1 MKNLKIFVIFFLFF
15 ISLIPNLAD
24 AKIIT
29 FSNCSTGDSILN
41 KEEMNKNI
49 YEKNEYIININQK
62 LVRKNVIFT
71 DSYIKNENDTFKK
84 EHKKDLN
91 RDKIISYE
99 YQIEYSDSKFVKATT
114 DIRDAKAKKT
124 IEINLNEKTIKSTL
138 ETKSHSGVHSFSLY
152 QYCGGGGGSKDFLNK
167 IIGK

>member
-1 MKNLKIFVIFFLFF
+1 MKKIIQLFSLIFFLTFTV
-15 ISLIPNLAD
+15 SSH

-41 KEEMNKNI
+41 KEGMDKNTF
-49 YEKNEYIININQK
+49 EKNEYIININQK

-91 RDKIISYE
+91 RDKINSYE

>member
-1 MKNLKIFVIFFLFF
+1 MLKKIIQLFSLIFFLTFTV
-15 ISLIPNLAD
+15 SSH

-29 FSNCSTGDSILN
+29 LSNCSTGDSILT

>member
-1 MKNLKIFVIFFLFF
+1 MKKIIQLFSLIFFLTFTV
-15 ISLIPNLAD
+15 SSH

-29 FSNCSTGDSILN
+29 LSNCSTGDSILT

-91 RDKIISYE
+91 RDKIMSRE

>member
-1 MKNLKIFVIFFLFF
+1 MKKIIQLFSLIFFLTFTV
-15 ISLIPNLAD
+15 SSH

-29 FSNCSTGDSILN
+29 LSNCSTGDSILN
-41 KEEMNKNI
+41 KEEMNKNTF
-49 YEKNEYIININQK
+49 EKNEYIININQK

-91 RDKIISYE
+91 LNKIISYE

-114 DIRDAKAKKT
+114 DIRDAKAKHT

-138 ETKSHSGVHSFSLY
+138 ETKSHSGVSSFSLY
-152 QYCGGGGGSKDFLNK
+152 QYCGGGRGSKDFLNK

>member
-1 MKNLKIFVIFFLFF
+1 MKKIIQLFSLIFFLTFAV
-15 ISLIPNLAD
+15 SSH

-41 KEEMNKNI
+41 KEGMNKNTF
-49 YEKNEYIININQK
+49 EKNEYIININQK

-71 DSYIKNENDTFKK
+71 DSYIKNKNDTFKI

-91 RDKIISYE
+91 LNKIISYE
-99 YQIEYSDSKFVKATT
+99 YQIQYSDSKFVKATT
-114 DIRDAKAKKT
+114 DIRDAKAKHT
-124 IEINLNEKTIKSTL
+124 IEINLKEKTIKSTL
-138 ETKSHSGVHSFSLY
+138 ETKSHGGVSSFSLY

>member
-1 MKNLKIFVIFFLFF
+1 MKKIIQFF
-15 ISLIPNLAD
+15 SLISFLTFTVSSH

-29 FSNCSTGDSILN
+29 LSNCSTGDSILT
-41 KEEMNKNI
+41 KEEMNKNT

-114 DIRDAKAKKT
+114 DIRDAKAKHT

-138 ETKSHSGVHSFSLY
+138 ETKSHGGVSSFSLY

>member
-1 MKNLKIFVIFFLFF
+1 MKKIIQFF
-15 ISLIPNLAD
+15 SLISFLTFTVSSH
-24 AKIIT
+24 AKIII
-29 FSNCSTGDSILN
+29 FSNCSTPDSILT
-41 KEEMNKNI
+41 KTEMDKNTF
-49 YEKNEYIININQK
+49 EKNEYIININKK

-71 DSYIKNENDTFKK
+71 KSFLKNENDFFKK
-84 EHKKDLN
+84 EHKKDFN
-91 RDKIISYE
+91 RDKIMSRE

-114 DIRDAKAKKT
+114 DIRDAKAKHT

-138 ETKSHSGVHSFSLY
+138 ETKSHSEVSSFSLY

>member
-1 MKNLKIFVIFFLFF
+1 MLKKIIQLFSLIFFLTFTV
-15 ISLIPNLAD
+15 SSH

-29 FSNCSTGDSILN
+29 LSNCSTGDSILT
-41 KEEMNKNI
+41 KEEMNKNT

-91 RDKIISYE
+91 RDKIMSRE

>member
-1 MKNLKIFVIFFLFF
+1 MKKIIQLFSLIFFLTFTV
-15 ISLIPNLAD
+15 SSH

-29 FSNCSTGDSILN
+29 LSNCSTGDSILT
-41 KEEMNKNI
+41 KEEMNKNT

-91 RDKIISYE
+91 RDKIMSRE

-114 DIRDAKAKKT
+114 DIRDAKAKHT

>member
-1 MKNLKIFVIFFLFF
+1 MKKIIQFF
-15 ISLIPNLAD
+15 SLISFLTFTVSSH

-29 FSNCSTGDSILN
+29 LSNCSTGDSILT

-71 DSYIKNENDTFKK
+71 DSYIKNENDTFKIQ
-84 EHKKDLN
+84 HKKDLN
-91 RDKIISYE
+91 LNKIISYE
-99 YQIEYSDSKFVKATT
+99 YQIQYSDSKFVKATT

-124 IEINLNEKTIKSTL
+124 IEINLKEKTIKSTL

>member
-1 MKNLKIFVIFFLFF
+1 MKKIIQLFSLIFFLTFTV
-15 ISLIPNLAD
+15 SSH

-29 FSNCSTGDSILN
+29 LSNCSTGDSILT
-41 KEEMNKNI
+41 KEEMNKNT

-91 RDKIISYE
+91 RDKIMSRE
-99 YQIEYSDSKFVKATT
+99 YQIEYSDSKFVKATA

>member
-1 MKNLKIFVIFFLFF
+1 MKKIIQLFSLIFFLTFTV
-15 ISLIPNLAD
+15 SSH

-29 FSNCSTGDSILN
+29 LSNCSTGDSILT
-41 KEEMNKNI
+41 KEEMNKNT

-91 RDKIISYE
+91 RDKIMSRE

>member
-1 MKNLKIFVIFFLFF
+1 MKKIIQLFSLIFFSTFTV
-15 ISLIPNLAD
+15 SSH

-29 FSNCSTGDSILN
+29 FSNCSTPDSILT
-41 KEEMNKNI
+41 KTEMDKNTF
-49 YEKNEYIININQK
+49 EKNEYIININKK

-71 DSYIKNENDTFKK
+71 ESFLKNENDFFKK
-84 EHKKDLN
+84 EHKKDFN
-91 RDKIISYE
+91 RDKIMSRE
-99 YQIEYSDSKFVKATT
+99 YQIEYSDSMFVKATT
-114 DIRDAKAKKT
+114 DIRDAKGKHT

-138 ETKSHSGVHSFSLY
+138 ETKSHSGVSSFSLY

>member
-1 MKNLKIFVIFFLFF
+1 MKKIIQLFSLIFFFTF
-15 ISLIPNLAD
+15 TVSSH

-41 KEEMNKNI
+41 KEGMNKNTF
-49 YEKNEYIININQK
+49 EKNEYIININQK

-71 DSYIKNENDTFKK
+71 DSFIKNENDTFKK

>member
-1 MKNLKIFVIFFLFF
+1 MKKIIQLFSLIFFFTF
-15 ISLIPNLAD
+15 TVSSH

-41 KEEMNKNI
+41 KEGMDKNTF
-49 YEKNEYIININQK
+49 EKNEYIININQK

-71 DSYIKNENDTFKK
+71 DSFIKNENDTFKK

>member
-1 MKNLKIFVIFFLFF
+1 MKKIIQLFSLIFFFTF
-15 ISLIPNLAD
+15 TVSSH

-41 KEEMNKNI
+41 KEEMNKNTF
-49 YEKNEYIININQK
+49 EKNEYIININQK

-91 RDKIISYE
+91 RDKIMSRE

>member
-1 MKNLKIFVIFFLFF
+1 MKKIIQLFSLIFFLTFTV
-15 ISLIPNLAD
+15 SSH

-29 FSNCSTGDSILN
+29 LSNCSTGDSILT
-41 KEEMNKNI
+41 KEEMNKNT

-62 LVRKNVIFT
+62 LVRNNVIFT

-91 RDKIISYE
+91 LNKIISYE
-99 YQIEYSDSKFVKATT
+99 YQIQYSDSKFVKATT
-114 DIRDAKAKKT
+114 DIRDAKGKHT

>member
-1 MKNLKIFVIFFLFF
+1 MLKKIIQLFSLIFFLTFTV
-15 ISLIPNLAD
+15 SSH

-29 FSNCSTGDSILN
+29 LSNCSTGDSILT

-91 RDKIISYE
+91 RDKINSYE

>member
-1 MKNLKIFVIFFLFF
+1 MKKIIQLFSLIFFLTFTV
-15 ISLIPNLAD
+15 SSH

-29 FSNCSTGDSILN
+29 LSNCSTGDSILT
-41 KEEMNKNI
+41 KEEMNKNT